1 MKMKKILS
9 IIVTAVMLITS
20 VSITAFITTADTALS
35 FNSKW
40 GFGSSVYS
48 ALDIDQPIA
57 GLGYYIFIQNYDEYK
72 TLEGK
77 GFVNGYNKSFFNQND
92 LLVNWLVSYSGK
104 RGGYENPTIIK
115 GSDRILK
122 FNYKYNMSAI
132 SLSQDTYE
140 VNYIELKKS
149 EASGVDFS
157 KIKVNVTLDYSNAT
171 SNSEPNTTPDKN
183 VTLKMVNILNYANKL
198 ETGDSFNLNYNIG
211 KSKNFYFVIKNYKD
225 YTACGFTSKKA
236 EFFKDNILLVNC
248 IYGNKY
254 TCHSFVNKGIVK
266 NFDNTLVMSYNSVW
280 KFPKTKTARHITDII
295 ELKKSEVKNVDFS
308 KLTVFKRNNFDYS
321 TWSPGLVVPSD
332 ADTYKNLKMTY
343 VDVSSVIKGNI
354 KAIKKT
360 QVKKL
365 KVKPIKKKQLKVSWK
380 NIKGVKYEVKYSLKK
395 GMKNAK
401 VKKNIKKNKVTLK
414 RLKSGKR
421 YYIKVRAYKKIGNK
435 TYKGKWSKKVSK
447 KVK

>member
-1 MKMKKILS
+1 MKKVLS
-9 IIVTAVMLITS
+9 FIVSAVMAITS
-20 VSITAFITTADTALS
+20 VSLTAFITTADTYLN

-40 GFGSSVYS
+40 GFGGSVFS
-48 ALDIDQPIA
+48 ALDIDQSTA
-57 GLGYYIFIQNYDEYK
+57 GLGYYIFVQNYDEYK
-72 TLEGK
+72 TLESK
-77 GFVNGYNKSFFNQND
+77 GLKGYNKSFFNQNI
-92 LLVNWLVSYSGK
+92 LLVNWLISYNGD
-104 RGGYENPTIIK
+104 RGGYENPTISK
-115 GSDRILK
+115 GADGTLK
-122 FNYKYNMSAI
+122 FNYKYNKSYI
-132 SLSQDTYE
+132 SMPIDAYDKNL
-140 VNYIELKKS
+140 IELKKS
-149 EASGVDFS
+149 DISGVDFS
-157 KIKVNVTLDYSNAT
+157 KITVNVTIDYSNAT
-171 SNSEPNTTPDKN
+171 SNSETNTTPDESF
-183 VTLKMVNILNYANKL
+183 TLNMVNVLNYANKL
-198 ETGDSFNLNYNIG
+198 IAGDSFNLNYNIG

-225 YTACGFTSKKA
+225 YTACGFTGKKA

-308 KLTVFKRNNFDYS
+308 KLTVFKRNKFDYS
-321 TWSPGLVVPSD
+321 TWTSGMVLPSD
-332 ADTYKNLKMTY
+332 ADADSYKKLKMTY

-354 KAIKKT
+354 KTIKKT

-365 KVKPIKKKQLKVSWK
+365 KVKPIKEKQLKVSWK

-414 RLKSGKR
+414 KLKSGKK
-421 YYIKVRAYKKIGNK
+421 YYIKVRAYQKIGNK
-435 TYKGKWSKKVSK
+435 TYTGKWSKVVK
-447 KVK
+447 KKTK